1 MGLMFARP
9 ALYHLNHHPHPHTG
23 ISKAPNHL
31 LFQVNKIQNFLSF
44 HNSDVKFYFCIM
56 MAIQF
61 GDQYPWPG
69 SFSESRGP
77 ACAIYYGMSP
87 TKVPAH
93 FLLDVSLAKHKIVVK
108 MTILPFLF
116 CSDNS
121 KMVIGRYKC
130 KIVSVSVPFSLTKE
144 IVAVYNSEMTA

>member
-1 MGLMFARP
+1 
-9 ALYHLNHHPHPHTG
+9 
-23 ISKAPNHL
+23 
-31 LFQVNKIQNFLSF
+31 
-44 HNSDVKFYFCIM
+44 
-56 MAIQF
+56 
-61 GDQYPWPG
+61 
-69 SFSESRGP
+69 
-77 ACAIYYGMSP
+77 MSP